1 MTVSTRCLYVAC
13 MVLLSG
19 RGYVRCDNTT
29 HRTRK
34 KADTWVPAF
43 ESQRRAN
50 ERVARTVRP
59 FISWGQLGSLRQ
71 FFLRV
76 GGFTFTF
83 IARVGV
89 RAPFNHAYGVCGGCS
104 NSIGIGVGQHIGTA
118 LDGAT

>member
-1 MTVSTRCLYVAC
+1 

-29 HRTRK
+29 HRIRK

-59 FISWGQLGSLRQ
+59 FIS
-71 FFLRV
+71 
-76 GGFTFTF
+76 
-83 IARVGV
+83 
-89 RAPFNHAYGVCGGCS
+89 
-104 NSIGIGVGQHIGTA
+104 
-118 LDGAT
+118 